1 MSQTP
6 GHSRNPSSVDASY
19 QYNSMNSS
27 PQRRRASRSSAND
40 PVTPLQSGFN
50 TQDALDIS
58 YASGAMD
65 DGNGLGNL
73 ADELAD
79 AFSDSGDEG
88 EYYDDDNDNGNG
100 KETPN
105 INVQEAERR
114 ASAAEGIRDS
124 GVDVTS
130 LGEGSGKAKN
140 LNLGPPP
147 LAQRGHR
154 RSGSEYDGSEYGSE
168 SDLDSPGMLPSL
180 VAKMDAVES
189 LARRGTES
197 NGGPTDGVFHRVTEG
212 LRDLG
217 SQAGVEGSA
226 TRYIYAD
233 FLASWSLANMPR
245 LITAHSALTT
255 HLTHQTRQL
264 HNLTF
269 PLLSPLVPPPDS
281 DTIDELLPLLIELSE
296 SMPRPTTKAYDSLT
310 ALHTLTS
317 DLVQSLNYL
326 SDTLHMSRQ
335 TTTTATRRLKSAKE
349 LVAEI
354 RREEELR
361 EEGELW
367 LKKGNWSERLSKR
380 ECAGVCGDVVDGF
393 EEVCNGWR
401 ARLLE
406 QAGSAQA

>member
-1 MSQTP
+1 MPQTP

-19 QYNSMNSS
+19 QYNSVSSS
-27 PQRRRASRSSAND
+27 PQRRRTSRSSAND
-40 PVTPLQSGFN
+40 PATPLRSSFN
-50 TQDALDIS
+50 TQDPLDIS
-58 YASGAMD
+58 YASGGMN

-79 AFSDSGDEG
+79 AFSDSGDED
-88 EYYDDDNDNGNG
+88 EYYEDDDDHQNGNDDSNGNG
-100 KETPN
+100 TPN

-114 ASAAEGIRDS
+114 ASGAEGIRDS
-124 GVDVTS
+124 GVDVAC
-130 LGEGSGKAKN
+130 LGDAGGKAKN

-147 LAQRGHR
+147 LVQRGHR

-197 NGGPTDGVFHRVTEG
+197 NGGPTDGVFRRVTEG

-226 TRYIYAD
+226 T
-233 FLASWSLANMPR
+233 R

-281 DTIDELLPLLIELSE
+281 ETIDELLPLLIELSE

-354 RREEELR
+354 KREEELR
-361 EEGELW
+361 EEGERW
-367 LKKGNWSERLSKR
+367 LNRGNWSERLAKR
-380 ECAGVCGDVVDGF
+380 ECAGVCGDVVGGF

-406 QAGSAQA
+406 QASSAQA

>member
-1 MSQTP
+1 MPQTP
-6 GHSRNPSSVDASY
+6 GHSRNHSGVDGSY
-19 QYNSMNSS
+19 QYNSVNSS
-27 PQRRRASRSSAND
+27 PQNRRTSRSSAD
-40 PVTPLQSGFN
+40 PATPLRSSFN
-50 TQDALDIS
+50 NQDALDIS
-58 YASGAMD
+58 YASGGMD
-65 DGNGLGNL
+65 GGNGLGNL

-88 EYYDDDNDNGNG
+88 EYYEEETNNDENNGSG
-100 KETPN
+100 TPN
-105 INVQEAERR
+105 INVEEATF
-114 ASAAEGIRDS
+114 EGIRDS
-124 GVDVTS
+124 GVDVAS
-130 LGEGSGKAKN
+130 LGEAGGKGKN
-140 LNLGPPP
+140 FNLGPPP
-147 LAQRGHR
+147 AAQRGHR

-197 NGGPTDGVFHRVTEG
+197 NGGPTDGVFSRVTEG

-226 TRYIYAD
+226 T
-233 FLASWSLANMPR
+233 R

-281 DTIDELLPLLIELSE
+281 ETIDELLPLLIELSE

-354 RREEELR
+354 KREEELR
-361 EEGELW
+361 DEGERW
-367 LKKGNWSERLSKR
+367 INRGNWSERLANR
-380 ECAGVCGDVVDGF
+380 ECAGVCGDVVGGF
-393 EEVCNGWR
+393 EEVCNSWR

-406 QAGSAQA
+406 QAGAAQA

>member
-1 MSQTP
+1 MPQTP
-6 GHSRNPSSVDASY
+6 GHSRNHSGVDGSY
-19 QYNSMNSS
+19 QYNSVNSS
-27 PQRRRASRSSAND
+27 PQIRRTSRSSAD
-40 PVTPLQSGFN
+40 PATPLRSSFN
-50 TQDALDIS
+50 NQDALDIS
-58 YASGAMD
+58 YASGGMD
-65 DGNGLGNL
+65 GGNGLGNL

-88 EYYDDDNDNGNG
+88 EYYEEETNNDENNGSG
-100 KETPN
+100 TPN
-105 INVQEAERR
+105 INVEEATF
-114 ASAAEGIRDS
+114 EGIRDS
-124 GVDVTS
+124 GVDVAS
-130 LGEGSGKAKN
+130 LGEAGGKGKN
-140 LNLGPPP
+140 FNLGPPSA
-147 LAQRGHR
+147 AQRGHR

-197 NGGPTDGVFHRVTEG
+197 NGGPTDGVFSRVTEG

-226 TRYIYAD
+226 TRQVQDGSPA
-233 FLASWSLANMPR
+233 
-245 LITAHSALTT
+245 
-255 HLTHQTRQL
+255 TRQL

-281 DTIDELLPLLIELSE
+281 ETIDELLPLLIELSE

-354 RREEELR
+354 KREEELR
-361 EEGELW
+361 EEGERW
-367 LKKGNWSERLSKR
+367 INRGNWSERLANR
-380 ECAGVCGDVVDGF
+380 ECAGVCGDVVGGF
-393 EEVCNGWR
+393 EEVCNSWR

-406 QAGSAQA
+406 QAGAAQA

>member
-1 MSQTP
+1 MPQTP
-6 GHSRNPSSVDASY
+6 GHSRNHSGVDGSY
-19 QYNSMNSS
+19 QYNSVNSS
-27 PQRRRASRSSAND
+27 PQNRRTSRSSAD
-40 PVTPLQSGFN
+40 PATPLRSSFN
-50 TQDALDIS
+50 NQDALDIS
-58 YASGAMD
+58 YASGGMD
-65 DGNGLGNL
+65 GGNGLGNL

-88 EYYDDDNDNGNG
+88 EYYEEETNNDENNGSG
-100 KETPN
+100 TPN
-105 INVQEAERR
+105 INVEEATF
-114 ASAAEGIRDS
+114 EGIRDS
-124 GVDVTS
+124 GVDVAS
-130 LGEGSGKAKN
+130 LGEAGGKGKN
-140 LNLGPPP
+140 FNLGPPP
-147 LAQRGHR
+147 AAQRGHR

-197 NGGPTDGVFHRVTEG
+197 NGGPTDGVFSRVTEG

-226 TRYIYAD
+226 T
-233 FLASWSLANMPR
+233 R

-281 DTIDELLPLLIELSE
+281 ETIDELLPLLIELSE

-354 RREEELR
+354 KREEELR
-361 EEGELW
+361 EEGERW
-367 LKKGNWSERLSKR
+367 INRGNWSERLANR
-380 ECAGVCGDVVDGF
+380 ECAGVCGDVVGGF
-393 EEVCNGWR
+393 EEVCNSWR

-406 QAGSAQA
+406 QAGAAQA

>member
-1 MSQTP
+1 MPQTP
-6 GHSRNPSSVDASY
+6 GHSRNHSGVDGSY
-19 QYNSMNSS
+19 QYNSVNSS
-27 PQRRRASRSSAND
+27 PQNRRTSRSSAD
-40 PVTPLQSGFN
+40 PATPLRSSFN
-50 TQDALDIS
+50 NQDALDIS
-58 YASGAMD
+58 YASGGMD
-65 DGNGLGNL
+65 GGNGLGNL

-88 EYYDDDNDNGNG
+88 EYYEEETNNDENNGSG
-100 KETPN
+100 TPN
-105 INVQEAERR
+105 INVEEATF
-114 ASAAEGIRDS
+114 EGIRDS
-124 GVDVTS
+124 GVDVAS
-130 LGEGSGKAKN
+130 LGEAGGKGKN
-140 LNLGPPP
+140 FNLGPPP
-147 LAQRGHR
+147 AAQRGHR

-197 NGGPTDGVFHRVTEG
+197 NGGPTDGVFSRVTEG

-226 TRYIYAD
+226 TRQVQDGSPAV
-233 FLASWSLANMPR
+233 
-245 LITAHSALTT
+245 
-255 HLTHQTRQL
+255 TRQL

-281 DTIDELLPLLIELSE
+281 ETIDELLPLLIELSE

-354 RREEELR
+354 KREEELR
-361 EEGELW
+361 EEGERW
-367 LKKGNWSERLSKR
+367 INRGNWSERLANR
-380 ECAGVCGDVVDGF
+380 ECAGVCGDVVGGF
-393 EEVCNGWR
+393 EEVCNSWR

-406 QAGSAQA
+406 QAGAAQA

>member
-1 MSQTP
+1 MSKTP

-40 PVTPLQSGFN
+40 PVTPLQSGFH

-100 KETPN
+100 NGKETPN

-140 LNLGPPP
+140 LNLGPSS

-226 TRYIYAD
+226 TR
-233 FLASWSLANMPR
+233 

-269 PLLSPLVPPPDS
+269 PILSPLVPPPDS
-281 DTIDELLPLLIELSE
+281 DTIDELLPLLVELSE
-296 SMPRPTTKAYDSLT
+296 SMPRPTTKAYESLT

-361 EEGELW
+361 EEGERW
-367 LKKGNWSERLSKR
+367 LKKGNWSERLAKR

>member
-1 MSQTP
+1 MPQTP
-6 GHSRNPSSVDASY
+6 GHSRHPSSIDASY
-19 QYNSMNSS
+19 QYNSVNSS
-27 PQRRRASRSSAND
+27 PRNRRQSRSSAND
-40 PVTPLQSGFN
+40 PVTPLRSSFN
-50 TQDALDIS
+50 NQDALDIS

-79 AFSDSGDEG
+79 AFSDSGEEG
-88 EYYDDDNDNGNG
+88 EYYEDDNG
-100 KETPN
+100 TPN
-105 INVQEAERR
+105 ISVEEADGRDG
-114 ASAAEGIRDS
+114 AEVTRDS
-124 GVDVTS
+124 GVDVAS
-130 LGEGSGKAKN
+130 LAEAGTKAKN

-154 RSGSEYDGSEYGSE
+154 RTGSEYDGSEYGSE

-226 TRYIYAD
+226 TRYVLNGFLLYW
-233 FLASWSLANMPR
+233 FLANWSR

-281 DTIDELLPLLIELSE
+281 ETIDELLPLLLELSE

-310 ALHTLTS
+310 ALHTLTT

-361 EEGELW
+361 EEGERW
-367 LKKGNWSERLSKR
+367 LTRGNWSERLAKR
-380 ECAGVCGDVVDGF
+380 ECAGVCGDVVGGF

>member
-1 MSQTP
+1 MPSSPQTP
-6 GHSRNPSSVDASY
+6 GHSRNPSGVDASY
-19 QYNSMNSS
+19 QYSSVNSS
-27 PQRRRASRSSAND
+27 PRNRRQSRSSTHD
-40 PVTPLQSGFN
+40 STIPLRNSFN
-50 TQDALDIS
+50 NQDGLDIS
-58 YASGAMD
+58 FAGGAID
-65 DGNGLGNL
+65 GGNGLGNL

-88 EYYDDDNDNGNG
+88 EYYEDENG
-100 KETPN
+100 TPN
-105 INVQEAERR
+105 ISVEQADAR
-114 ASAAEGIRDS
+114 AGVEGIRDS
-124 GVDVTS
+124 GVDVAS
-130 LGEGSGKAKN
+130 LGEGGVKTKN
-140 LNLGPPP
+140 LNLGPPAA
-147 LAQRGHR
+147 AQRGHR

-197 NGGPTDGVFHRVTEG
+197 NGGPTDGVFTRVTES

-226 TRYIYAD
+226 T
-233 FLASWSLANMPR
+233 R

-269 PLLSPLVPPPDS
+269 PLLSPLVPPPDAE
-281 DTIDELLPLLIELSE
+281 TIDELLPLLIELSE

-354 RREEELR
+354 KREEELR
-361 EEGELW
+361 EEGERW
-367 LKKGNWSERLSKR
+367 LTRGNWSEKLRKR
-380 ECAGVCGDVVDGF
+380 ECAGVCGEVVGGF

>member
-1 MSQTP
+1 MPSTP
-6 GHSRNPSSVDASY
+6 SHSRHASSVDASY
-19 QYNSMNSS
+19 QYSANSS
-27 PQRRRASRSSAND
+27 PQRRRQSRSSTHEST
-40 PVTPLQSGFN
+40 TPLRGSFN
-50 TQDALDIS
+50 QQDALDVS
-58 YASGAMD
+58 YASGGAAA
-65 DGNGLGNL
+65 GNGLGNL

-88 EYYDDDNDNGNG
+88 EYYED
-100 KETPN
+100 ETGAPN
-105 INVQEAERR
+105 ISVEEADGKPG
-114 ASAAEGIRDS
+114 AEGTRDS
-124 GVDVTS
+124 GVDVAS
-130 LGEGSGKAKN
+130 LGEAGSKTRN
-140 LNLGPPP
+140 LNLGPPSP
-147 LAQRGHR
+147 PRRGHR

-180 VAKMDAVES
+180 VAKIDAVES

-197 NGGPTDGVFHRVTEG
+197 NGGPTDGVFSRVTES

-226 TRYIYAD
+226 T
-233 FLASWSLANMPR
+233 R

-281 DTIDELLPLLIELSE
+281 ETVDDLLPLLLELSE

-354 RREEELR
+354 RREEELC
-361 EEGELW
+361 EEGERW
-367 LKKGNWSERLSKR
+367 LTRGNWSERLRKR
-380 ECAGVCGDVVDGF
+380 ECAGVCGDVVSGF
-393 EEVCNGWR
+393 EEVCDGWR

-406 QAGSAQA
+406 QAGSAPA

>member
-1 MSQTP
+1 MPQTP
-6 GHSRNPSSVDASY
+6 GHSRNHSGVDGSY
-19 QYNSMNSS
+19 QYNSVNSS
-27 PQRRRASRSSAND
+27 PQNRRTSRSSAD
-40 PVTPLQSGFN
+40 PATPLRSSFN
-50 TQDALDIS
+50 NQDALDIS
-58 YASGAMD
+58 YASGGMD
-65 DGNGLGNL
+65 GGNGLGNL

-88 EYYDDDNDNGNG
+88 EYYEEETNNAENNGSG
-100 KETPN
+100 TPN
-105 INVQEAERR
+105 INVEEATF
-114 ASAAEGIRDS
+114 EGIRDS
-124 GVDVTS
+124 GVDVAS
-130 LGEGSGKAKN
+130 LGDAGGKGKN
-140 LNLGPPP
+140 FNLGPPP
-147 LAQRGHR
+147 AAQRGHR

-197 NGGPTDGVFHRVTEG
+197 NGGPTDGVFSRVTEG

-226 TRYIYAD
+226 T
-233 FLASWSLANMPR
+233 R

-281 DTIDELLPLLIELSE
+281 ETIDELLPLLIELSE

-354 RREEELR
+354 KREEELR
-361 EEGELW
+361 EEGERW
-367 LKKGNWSERLSKR
+367 INRGNWSERLANR
-380 ECAGVCGDVVDGF
+380 ECAGVCGDVVGGF
-393 EEVCNGWR
+393 EEVCNSWR

-406 QAGSAQA
+406 QAGAAQA